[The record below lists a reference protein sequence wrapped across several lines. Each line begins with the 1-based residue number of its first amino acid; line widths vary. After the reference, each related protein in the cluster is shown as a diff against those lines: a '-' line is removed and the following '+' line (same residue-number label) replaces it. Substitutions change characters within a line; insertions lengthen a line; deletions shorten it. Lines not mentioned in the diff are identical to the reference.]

1 MNAES
6 AGRLVRAWVRLYTR
20 GLPADVRVART
31 DEIESDLWSQ
41 HDEARSADRNVTGV
55 ATEIVT
61 RLALGIPADVAW
73 RLEQGRLAAP
83 RIERHRD
90 PGTRTVALLA
100 VIGGL
105 AWAAAIA
112 DWAITGL
119 DHADSGWDQPAIEFA
134 GMVGV
139 LAISL
144 SLGGLGFILTNRFD
158 STVGLLGL
166 LGGAGGAMGLL
177 GAYAAILLLP
187 VGSVAVV
194 LFLARIHAT
203 GWATTLI
210 HTAAAPALFLGLAAY
225 SNETLVGA
233 ASVFML
239 AYAFTWVA
247 VGLALFGGLPQVR
260 SSARAMR

>member
-1 MNAES
+1 MTAEL
-6 AGRLVRAWVRLYTR
+6 AGRLVRAWVANYTR
-20 GLPADVRVART
+20 GLPSDIRRNRM

-41 HDEARSADRNVTGV
+41 HDEADSTDRSSTRV
-55 ATEIVT
+55 AIEIVT
-61 RLALGIPADVAW
+61 RLALGIPADLAW

-83 RIERHRD
+83 RVERHSD
-90 PGTRTVALLA
+90 SGTRTVALLA

-105 AWAAAIA
+105 AWVTAMA
-112 DWAITGL
+112 DWAITAL
-119 DHADSGWDQPAIEFA
+119 DHADSGWDQPVIELA
-134 GMVGV
+134 GMVGL

-187 VGSVAVV
+187 IGSVAVV

-203 GWATTLI
+203 GWSTGLI
-210 HTAAAPALFLGLAAY
+210 HVAGAPGLFLGLAAY
-225 SNETLVGA
+225 SNEALAGA
-233 ASVFML
+233 AAVFML
-239 AYAFTWVA
+239 AYAITWVA
-247 VGLALFGGLPQVR
+247 VGLALFGGLPQVKSTAPAVR
-260 SSARAMR
+260 